1 MLMTGITPVSAFM
14 VLNVLISMWLTRT
27 VQPLLTHL
35 ICIIFELD
43 PLMVFP
49 TPQPV
54 CLTGG
59 SHCNPFK
66 NINIVE
72 QQWLPSPKQV
82 VTIHAQIFISV
93 HKTPSMLQTQTQ
105 NFKTICCW
113 YLRLYALWMEE
124 RNGIFLVLSLTKVYL
139 HNLKSYEN
147 ESSWCLIFK
156 YCYQFCSTHDHI
168 RWTHSE
174 TILSKNIQHFL
185 LVHL

>member
-1 MLMTGITPVSAFM
+1 M
-14 VLNVLISMWLTRT
+14 VLEVLISMWLTGT
-27 VQPLLTHL
+27 VQPLFTHL

-49 TPQPV
+49 TPNLSVLQV
-54 CLTGG
+54 VLIATHLRI
-59 SHCNPFK
+59 STS
-66 NINIVE
+66 VE
-72 QQWLPSPKQV
+72 QQWLPSPKQL
-82 VTIHAQIFISV
+82 VTVHAQIFISV

-105 NFKTICCW
+105 NFKTICFW

-124 RNGIFLVLSLTKVYL
+124 RYGIFLVLSLTKVYL

-156 YCYQFCSTHDHI
+156 YCYQFCSIHAHI

-174 TILSKNIQHFL
+174 SILSKNIQSFI
-185 LVHL
+185 LVRL